1 MWHVFCFQQPH
12 VSAVALASSN
22 FTPRKRLPASARTA
36 RLSCMSGLLQASFVR
51 LRSLLPSQAARELA
65 ASRLAAPVSREV
77 GTALSRHDVQQVCAL
92 RGGEAA
98 AAPFINDTDLL
109 LDVAVLPV
117 PYM

>member
-1 MWHVFCFQQPH
+1 
-12 VSAVALASSN
+12 
-22 FTPRKRLPASARTA
+22 
-36 RLSCMSGLLQASFVR
+36 MSGLLQASFVR

>member
-1 MWHVFCFQQPH
+1 
-12 VSAVALASSN
+12 
-22 FTPRKRLPASARTA
+22 
-36 RLSCMSGLLQASFVR
+36 MSGLLQASFVR

-65 ASRLAAPVSREV
+65 ASRLANAAPVSREV

-98 AAPFINDTDLL
+98 VAPFINDTDLL